1 MNKIKIISL
10 SLCAS
15 ILGFLLYAWSVN
27 WIIIATPSIL
37 TTSAKSLPS
46 KMPIKKSI
54 DLYFF
59 KNQQWL
65 HENIV
70 VSTPQDDLK
79 QLEIILNK
87 LCTLLEEEQLIG
99 SNIQIHNIACTADE
113 SELLI
118 SCTKNPFA
126 DCKNIYEKLI
136 LLETFLKN
144 IRNHTKQLFHVRFL
158 LLHEPL
164 RDEHINFSM
173 AFPSTG
179 YLEKQ

>member
-1 MNKIKIISL
+1 MNKIKLLSL
-10 SLCAS
+10 SFCAC
-15 ILGFLLYAWSVN
+15 IFGFLLYAWSVN
-27 WIIIATPSIL
+27 WIIIAIPCTL
-37 TTSAKSLPS
+37 TTPAKSLTP
-46 KMPIKKSI
+46 KTPIKKSF

-65 HENIV
+65 HENIT
-70 VSTPQDDLK
+70 VSAPQDDLK

-87 LCTLLEEEQLIG
+87 LCTLLEEEHLIS

-118 SCTKNPFA
+118 SCTKNPFT

-144 IRNHTKQLFHVRFL
+144 IRKHTKQLFHVRFL

-164 RDEHINFSM
+164 RDEHINFSI